1 MHLPIPRGT
10 PTVVSPRHQTNGV
23 LTMQQHSEKEIR
35 KSFIN
40 CSKGAAQ
47 RLNVPKGLAETDWDS
62 EIFLGWIDP
71 KAPQNA
77 YVVAET
83 ENGLRGLVLQKNDQ
97 KTRGG
102 AQMCQLCMT
111 LHPGSGVS
119 MYSIQ
124 RSKSTKE
131 HYNSIGTYICSDL
144 KCSDYTWGKKKPEG
158 VRQME
163 ETLTPE
169 ERAER
174 TRRNVEGLIERVA
187 EKMK

>member
-1 MHLPIPRGT
+1 M
-10 PTVVSPRHQTNGV
+10 VSQRHQTNGV

-47 RLNVPKGLAETDWDS
+47 RLNVPKGLAETDWDC

-83 ENGLRGLVLQKNDQ
+83 ENGLGGLVLQKNDQ

-119 MYSIQ
+119 MFSIQ

-131 HYNSIGTYICSDL
+131 HYSSIGTYICSDL

-163 ETLTPE
+163 ETLAPE

-174 TRRNVEGLIERVA
+174 TRRNVEGLIERVS